1 MYSQTSS
8 APYAIGQ
15 SSSALIRSVFG
26 WMAAGLCLTG
36 MVSGYVISNPAIA
49 QSLFSPGK
57 LIALSLVEI
66 GLVIWLSARIMQ
78 MTAGTAT
85 AVFLGYSAL
94 NGITLAPLA
103 YVYTGESV
111 TSAFLTAA
119 GMFAAMVFYGTVTK
133 KDLSSWSSFLMMG
146 LWGVIIASLVN
157 LFFQS
162 AAMSFVMSVAGVVV
176 FTGLTA
182 YDVNRLKQMGGSV
195 SEGTPDFR
203 RVGILGA
210 LKLYLDFINLFVM
223 LLRLMGD
230 RRN

>member
-1 MYSQTSS
+1 MYSQSS
-8 APYAIGQ
+8 SRPIAFGA

-26 WMAAGLCLTG
+26 WMAVGLCLTG
-36 MVSGYVISNPAIA
+36 MVSSYVLNNPDVA

-57 LIALSLVEI
+57 LIVLALLQV
-66 GLVIWLSARIMQ
+66 GLVVWLSGWVMRMS
-78 MTAGTAT
+78 AGTAT

-103 YVYTGESV
+103 YIYTHESI

-146 LWGVIIASLVN
+146 LWGIIIASVVN
-157 LFFQS
+157 IFFHS
-162 AAMSFVMSVAGVVV
+162 AAMAFTMSVAGVIV

-182 YDVNRLKQMGGSV
+182 YDVNRLKQYGSGV
-195 SEGTPDFR
+195 TEGTPDFR
-203 RVGILGA
+203 RAAILGA
-210 LKLYLDFINLFVM
+210 LSLYLDFINLFVM